1 MVPRGGRPEIDPL
14 ETRIVVGYLI
24 GLASITAVASGAPA
38 TMALRISDPDLC
50 IGVDVVDGLVVVTPD
65 RTPPGAAVVEGR
77 AADVVDRLTGR
88 AGGTVAGDPPG
99 LEVLDRFA
107 LVLAT

>member
-1 MVPRGGRPEIDPL
+1 
-14 ETRIVVGYLI
+14 
-24 GLASITAVASGAPA
+24 
-38 TMALRISDPDLC
+38 MALRISDPDLC